1 MANTEQKYK
10 TPEVQVE
17 QEVIDYIQYGY
28 SDAVVEKMLDDLYEK
43 YGRKPTFKEMETA
56 LDNRA
61 DSWQ

>member
-17 QEVIDYIQYGY
+17 QEVIDYIEYGY
-28 SDAVVEKMLDDLYEK
+28 SDAVVEKMLDDLYEEH
-43 YGRKPTFKEMETA
+43 GRKPTFKEMETA

-61 DSWQ
+61 DGWQ